1 MLRVS
6 TISCFPFGN
15 VKLKRSHPSAPQ
27 RSLLCPPRPN
37 IDAYTFGTDW
47 MTFDKA
53 GQRDSWTEPGDE
65 CSAARK
71 VPELLAEQ
79 VEAADLLLVNKV
91 RVARSC
97 FAWC

>member
-1 MLRVS
+1 
-6 TISCFPFGN
+6 
-15 VKLKRSHPSAPQ
+15 
-27 RSLLCPPRPN
+27 
-37 IDAYTFGTDW
+37 